1 MLQNKNKN
9 FIITLIDAEKSSD
22 TIQTL
27 HRLSIGGRYLNIIKV
42 LNDKFMANIILIGEN
57 LNALPLT
64 SGTRETY
71 FLFHIVLKS

>member
-64 SGTRETY
+64 SGTREAY